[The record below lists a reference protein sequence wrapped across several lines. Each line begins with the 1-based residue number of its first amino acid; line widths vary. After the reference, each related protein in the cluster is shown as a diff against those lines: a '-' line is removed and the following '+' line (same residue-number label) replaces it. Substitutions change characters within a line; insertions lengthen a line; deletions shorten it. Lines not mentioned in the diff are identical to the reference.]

1 MNAPAYI
8 HVSGLPPSIPETHV
22 GPFDSLAD
30 ASCYMAK
37 YPAEIRKV
45 CTVSDSLPLVG
56 TVFEPDAEWLAECL

>member
-1 MNAPAYI
+1 MNPAHI

-37 YPAEIRKV
+37 YPAEIQRA
-45 CTVSDSLPLVG
+45 CTVSDSHPLVG
-56 TVFEPDAEWLAECL
+56 TVFAPDAEWVNEII